1 MTESINHLNNSIK
14 NGKSWFIALLES
26 ISLWTKPEEK
36 YNDNNYIYFLD
47 GEAFDWLVLAERLCY
62 EINNFN
68 LYKEEIEKFITYGK
82 LPEVISLSIFKNS
95 IGHSKY
101 RGYLNYFYGIT
112 IEESLLISVESEIQK
127 RNLSNGKQFNQDY
140 TELAFENIYLSSQ
153 TLLLNIFYEDHKIKP
168 KKYLTITESK
178 LFTYWL
184 FKYRLRSSDKSRS
197 ASYTKKG
204 INQFYKIQNSS
215 KIKNNS
221 ATLITKK
228 SALDNFNLLDKT
240 NY

>member
-1 MTESINHLNNSIK
+1 MTESINHLNNSIE
-14 NGKSWFIALLES
+14 NGKSWFISLLES
-26 ISLWTKPEEK
+26 ISIWTKPEEK
-36 YNDNNYIYFLD
+36 YNNNNYIYFLD

-95 IGHSKY
+95 IGLSKY

-140 TELAFENIYLSSQ
+140 TELAFESIYLSSQ
-153 TLLLNIFYEDHKIKP
+153 TVLLGNFFEEQKIKP
-168 KKYLTITESK
+168 KKHLSITENK

-184 FKYRLRSSDKSRS
+184 FKYRLKSSDKSRS

-215 KIKNNS
+215 KINNTS
-221 ATLITKK
+221 AKLLNKK
-228 SALDNFNLLDKT
+228 SALDTFNSYDK
-240 NY
+240 N